1 MYSIKLIKL
10 LTLITCFVILFPAK
24 SESNDFL
31 RREIRTHIYNSILV
45 NFHEFRKDKY
55 INNNYSHLNFL
66 NYSLDPNCYYVFD
79 IEKLNKSINYY
90 DLDLE
95 LYSYEF
101 NFNSECPIESVN
113 DLSFYDSL
121 MIRMSGTPSGVNRF
135 QMPYH
140 VDFPKLHKK
149 GLFGITIDTSAI
161 VFISGTSFNEVIENY
176 MIDTLSVENVNKVIL
191 LKYYNFNPKDI
202 EIDIR
207 NSIFSF
213 YSGRLERFIKGKILT
228 KSFGYELK
236 LEEGIM
242 VGI

>member
-113 DLSFYDSL
+113 DLSDADSL
-121 MIRMSGTPSGVNRF
+121 MIRMHGTPSGVNRF
-135 QMPYH
+135 QMPYNI
-140 VDFPKLHKK
+140 DFPKLHEK
-149 GLFGITIDTSAI
+149 GLFGITNDTTAI
-161 VFISGTSFNEVIENY
+161 VFISGTSFNTVIENY

-213 YSGRLERFIKGKILT
+213 YSVRLERFIKGKILK
-228 KSFGYELK
+228 KSFSYELK